1 MNSPF
6 SGRRIRFFVLKY
18 HFHHLAIHDEEIVLS
33 VSGKN
38 VILTL
43 FWLLVLDD
51 NGVIPKE
58 PNTKTRETKLLNNLF
73 PFCIPITQTCIC
85 LYKKMSLYDVHE
97 IVSDQVILHIH
108 AYTFKLHTY

>member
-1 MNSPF
+1 KLMNSPF

-43 FWLLVLDD
+43 FWLLGRV
-51 NGVIPKE
+51 
-58 PNTKTRETKLLNNLF
+58 
-73 PFCIPITQTCIC
+73 
-85 LYKKMSLYDVHE
+85 
-97 IVSDQVILHIH
+97 
-108 AYTFKLHTY
+108 